1 MSIAERI
8 AMLGLRL
15 VDCGRCGCSV
25 TTDIT
30 AGPVRCEECAT
41 DNSNG

>member
-25 TTDIT
+25 ATDIT
-30 AGPVRCEECAT
+30 AGPVVCEDCA
-41 DNSNG
+41 NEAL